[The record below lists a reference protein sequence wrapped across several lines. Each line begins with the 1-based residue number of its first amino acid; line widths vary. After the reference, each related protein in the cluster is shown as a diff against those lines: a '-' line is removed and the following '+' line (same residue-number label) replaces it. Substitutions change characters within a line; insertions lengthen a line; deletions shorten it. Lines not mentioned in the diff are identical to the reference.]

1 MSKAEQADTLKAQF
15 IANMSHEIRTPLN
28 SIIGFSQL
36 MTEAENQTDRDEYNR
51 IISLNNNLLLNLF
64 EDVLNLSML
73 DSDNM
78 SFKNDEFDFSAMFDE
93 LAVLMREKVSNPEV
107 EFICE
112 NPLQT

>member
-1 MSKAEQADTLKAQF
+1 
-15 IANMSHEIRTPLN
+15 
-28 SIIGFSQL
+28 
-36 MTEAENQTDRDEYNR
+36 
-51 IISLNNNLLLNLF
+51 
-64 EDVLNLSML
+64 ML

-112 NPLQT
+112 NPLQTLMVKTDRERLTQVIGNLITNAAKFTGQGYIKMGYARKMTACRSMWKILGWVLKRKSGGSV